1 MLVEREAPLER
12 LLALARQ
19 AAGGAGSCVVV
30 EGGAGIGKTA
40 LLGELQRTASD
51 LGLEVLGA
59 TGADL
64 EREHAFGVARQLLLP
79 AWRGASESERAELL
93 DGAASLAL
101 PLLDL
106 TYDDPGGAGAAE
118 TQSIL
123 YGTHWLLA
131 TLAERRPL
139 MLIVDDAHWAD
150 EPSITLL
157 EYLARRVTDMPVLLV
172 IGRRPPGP
180 GSPSLVH
187 PGETIR
193 LAPLTMDGV
202 AAMAAA
208 LTEGGEPAAVAA
220 ACHEATGGNPLYVSA
235 VLTELRDR
243 GLADQAAQVVA
254 ELGPE
259 PVARS
264 VDRRLSELP
273 PEATQTAEAL
283 AILGDDA
290 TLLAVADLASIEPSE
305 AARGADALVRAGIL
319 AGGDRLAFAHPVV
332 RATIVGRIGPHEQ
345 ALRHAKAATQRLKR
359 GRRDPEIVATH
370 VLRAPV
376 GVVEDAHG
384 VLRDAASAALSRGA
398 PALAAT
404 FLRRAAEEPCPPD
417 EQLDT
422 LVALADAE
430 GRAVDPAA
438 LDTLARAQA
447 AATDPDRHAE
457 ITISRSLVLYREG
470 EGRLAVNELE
480 RALQSGALSA
490 PVTTRVKAALLT
502 LADVDLSL
510 RPQLTAQLDGIVADL
525 RAEWG
530 DDASLILAHE
540 AVQERLRYRDSVA
553 NGDLSERALRSCL
566 QTLEDEPGAQ
576 PIHEAV
582 LGLLVLFLD
591 ASEHLGALD
600 ELVNRALVLAAKNG
614 NAVTYAHLGVT
625 YTWSLLRQG
634 ALEDAERL
642 VLGVR
647 DQGAPKTVWMRAWVS
662 GLGQAVRAEFDPAL
676 GLDPLG
682 EPDELDVGEN
692 EVPPAERWLLSVL
705 RGKLLLARGDLQ
717 GGLDALLAGGEG
729 LARLGTPAGNYHWRS
744 DAALALGRLGRLD
757 EARTYAHEELE
768 LNTRWGAPRA
778 LGHSHRAAALLA
790 ERDEDR
796 LDGLNEAVRLLEGV
810 RAPLELARTLVEL
823 GAALRRMNRR
833 ADAREPLRRAI
844 ELADGCAPNTRVA
857 AQARTELAASGGRA
871 PKTQAGGVA
880 ALTASERRIV
890 DLAVQGLS
898 NPQVAQELFISRR
911 TVESHLA
918 SAYTKLGIAGRGELG
933 RVLEHAK

>member
-1 MLVEREAPLER
+1 MLIEREAPLER
-12 LLALARQ
+12 LTMLASR
-19 AAGGAGSCVVV
+19 AASGAGSCVVL

-40 LLGELQRTASD
+40 LLHHLQKGAAE
-51 LGLEVLGA
+51 LGLRTLTA

-64 EREHAFGVARQLLLP
+64 EREHAFGVARQLLTP
-79 AWRGASESERAELL
+79 AWRAASEAERDDLL

-106 TYDDPGGAGAAE
+106 THENPGSAGAAE

-131 TLAERRPL
+131 TLAERTPL
-139 MLIVDDAHWAD
+139 MLVVDDAHWAD

-157 EYLARRVTDMPVLLV
+157 EYLARRVSEMPVLLV
-172 IGRRPPGP
+172 IGKRPTTPGTA
-180 GSPSLVH
+180 SLVH
-187 PGETIR
+187 SGETIR
-193 LAPLTMDGV
+193 LEPLSLAGV
-202 AAMAAA
+202 VAMADEFSDTAETAA
-208 LTEGGEPAAVAA
+208 LAG
-220 ACHEATGGNPLYVSA
+220 ACHEATGGNPLYVYA
-235 VLTELRDR
+235 VLSELRDR
-243 GLADQAAQVVA
+243 GLEQNAAQAVA
-254 ELGPE
+254 DLGPE

-273 PEATQTAEAL
+273 PAAAATAESL

-290 TLLAVADLASIEPSE
+290 TLVAVAELAGLEMSE
-305 AARGADALVRAGIL
+305 AASSADALVRAGIL
-319 AGGDRLAFAHPVV
+319 ARGDRLAFAHPVV
-332 RATIVGRIGPHEQ
+332 RATIVGRIGDHEQ
-345 ALRHAKAATQRLKR
+345 GLRHAKAAAQRMRR
-359 GRRDPEIVATH
+359 GRDPDKVASH
-370 VLRAPV
+370 ILRAPAGLVDDAHAVLRA
-376 GVVEDAHG
+376 
-384 VLRDAASAALSRGA
+384 AAANALSRGA
-398 PALAAT
+398 PTLAAT
-404 FLRRAAEEPCPPD
+404 FLRRAADEPCTP
-417 EQLDT
+417 EEHLDA

-430 GRAVDPAA
+430 QRAVDPAA
-438 LDTLARAQA
+438 LHTLAEAQA
-447 AATDPDRHAE
+447 AATDPDRRAA
-457 ITISRSLVLYREG
+457 ITITRSLVLYREG
-470 EGRLAVNELE
+470 DGRIAVDELQRQLAGG
-480 RALQSGALSA
+480 QLSDDL
-490 PVTTRVKAALLT
+490 TTRVKAAMLT
-502 LADVDLSL
+502 LADLDLSL
-510 RPQLTAQLDGIVADL
+510 RPQLAGQLDGIVADL
-525 RAEWG
+525 RREGGTPA
-530 DDASLILAHE
+530 ALVLAHE
-540 AVQERLRYRDSVA
+540 AVEERLRYRDSVA
-553 NGDLSERALRSCL
+553 NGDLSERALRACL
-566 QTLEDEPGAQ
+566 QTLEETPGAQ

-662 GLGQAVRAEFDPAL
+662 GLGQAVRAEFEPEL

-682 EPDELDVGEN
+682 TPDELDVGEN

-705 RGKLLLARGDLQ
+705 RGKLLLARGEVEA
-717 GGLDALLAGGEG
+717 GLAALLAGGEG

-744 DAALALGRLGRLD
+744 DAALALGRLGRID
-757 EARTYAHEELE
+757 EGRVLAAEELQ
-768 LNTRWGAPRA
+768 LNQRWGAPRA
-778 LGHSHRAAALLA
+778 LGHSHRAAAMLA
-790 ERDEDR
+790 VDDDER
-796 LDGLNEAVRLLEGV
+796 LAGLHEAVRLLEGV

-823 GAALRRMNRR
+823 GASLRRMNRR

-844 ELADGCAPNTRVA
+844 ELADSCAPRTRVA

-871 PKTQAGGVA
+871 PKSHAGGVE

-933 RVLEHAK
+933 RVLEPAN

>member
-1 MLVEREAPLER
+1 MLVEREAPLHR
-12 LLALARQ
+12 LSTLARQ
-19 AAGGAGSCVVV
+19 AADGAGSCVVL

-40 LLGELQRTASD
+40 LLGELQRTAGD
-51 LGLEVLGA
+51 LGLTVLSA

-79 AWRGASESERAELL
+79 AWRGASEVERKELL

-106 TYDDPGGAGAAE
+106 TYDNPGGAGAAE

-123 YGTHWLLA
+123 YGTHWLVA
-131 TLAERRPL
+131 TLAERTPL
-139 MLIVDDAHWAD
+139 LLVVDDAHWAD

-157 EYLARRVTDMPVLLV
+157 EYLARRVADMPVLLV

-180 GSPSLVH
+180 GHPTLVH
-187 PGETIR
+187 TGETIR
-193 LAPLTMDGV
+193 LRPLSRDGI
-202 AAMAAA
+202 AAMAAH
-208 LTEGGEPAAVAA
+208 LTEGSEPEVVAA
-220 ACHEATGGNPLYVSA
+220 ACHEATGGNPLYVYA
-235 VLTELRDR
+235 VLRELRDR
-243 GLADQAAQVVA
+243 GLEDRAAQVVA

-264 VDRRLSELP
+264 VDRRLNELP
-273 PEATQTAEAL
+273 PAATKTAEAV

-290 TLLAVADLASIEPSE
+290 TLLDLAELAGIEASE
-305 AARGADALVRAGIL
+305 AASSADALVRAGIL

-345 ALRHAKAATQRLKR
+345 GLRHAKAASQRLKR
-359 GRRDPEIVATH
+359 SRDPEVVATH
-370 VLRAPV
+370 ILRAPA
-376 GVVEDAHG
+376 GLVEGAHG
-384 VLRDAASAALSRGA
+384 VLRGAASAALSRGA

-417 EQLDT
+417 EHLET

-438 LDTLARAQA
+438 LETLARAQA
-447 AATDPDRHAE
+447 AATDPDRRAE
-457 ITISRSLVLYREG
+457 ITISRSLVLYRAG
-470 EGRLAVNELE
+470 EGRLAVSELE
-480 RALQSGALSA
+480 RQLQSGALSPA
-490 PVTTRVKAALLT
+490 VTTRVKAALLT

-553 NGDLSERALRSCL
+553 NGDLSERALRACL
-566 QTLEDEPGAQ
+566 QTLEQEPGAQ

-744 DAALALGRLGRLD
+744 DAALALGRLGRVD
-757 EARTYAHEELE
+757 EARRYAQEELE
-768 LNTRWGAPRA
+768 LNTSWGAPRA

-933 RVLEHAK
+933 RVLELAK